1 MPTRHL
7 PPTSPSLPGRLR
19 GDAAVKEGPALLLL
33 SAFAVAKV
41 EAFLERRLLPR
52 LSRDRQ
58 NGSVWPS
65 LTFAGKKR
73 HGKKWRLA
81 RLLKFKDSESE
92 AADFFHSQFKTEQ
105 LKAGRFT

>member
-41 EAFLERRLLPR
+41 EALLERRLLPM
-52 LSRDRQ
+52 L
-58 NGSVWPS
+58 
-65 LTFAGKKR
+65 
-73 HGKKWRLA
+73 
-81 RLLKFKDSESE
+81 
-92 AADFFHSQFKTEQ
+92 
-105 LKAGRFT
+105 